1 MNARLI
7 TMMNYTKD
15 GEKEMF
21 EILNVIEKIN
31 HFCLSRMCYEC
42 PFDYEHNQCNIASL
56 AELLADDPCMWDMDA
71 IEKVLNR
78 EVDSNH

>member
-1 MNARLI
+1 
-7 TMMNYTKD
+7 MMNCTKD

-21 EILNVIEKIN
+21 DIYKALGRIRY
-31 HFCLSRMCYEC
+31 FCKGRMCYEC
-42 PFDYEHNQCNIASL
+42 PFDYGTQCDISSL

-78 EVDSNH
+78 EINSNH